1 MLLTAVTLA
10 FAWVLYPFYGAVLWA
25 VVVAVLFAPVY
36 RRLLQSMQGR
46 PSLAA
51 AVTVL
56 IIIAMVILPLAMVAA
71 SLAQEA
77 SSLFAKIQ
85 SGEYNLGSYLQR
97 IFDALPAWATGL
109 IERFNLTDLSALREK
124 LTSGLMTGGQ
134 ILAPQALS
142 IGMNTFDFVIRLG
155 IMLYLLFFLLR
166 DGKALA
172 EAIREAI
179 PLRGEQKAA
188 LFTRFADVVRA
199 TVKGGIL
206 VAMAQGTLGGI
217 AFWFLGIHAALLW
230 AVLMAFLSLI
240 PAIGATLVWLPVA
253 IYFLATGAIW
263 QGIGLILYG
272 VLVIGLVDNL
282 LRPFLVGK
290 GSKLPDYVVLIST
303 LGGIEVFGL
312 NGFVIGPL
320 IAAMFMVS
328 WEIFAVSRRTSG
340 DDAAGSRSSVGWVE
354 RSETHHS
361 RHCSLLLMGF
371 AALYP
376 SYTSRAVCTS
386 ELTSYPRGVQTP
398 PSPHHPWQL
407 SVRRTPV
414 ALPPSLCGVVPC
426 SDDAA

>member
-1 MLLTAVTLA
+1 MQKIEHQGFLLLLAAVTLG

-36 RRLLQSMQGR
+36 RRLLQSMPGR

-51 AVTVL
+51 ALTVL
-56 IIIAMVILPLAMVAA
+56 IIIAMVILPLVMVAA

-97 IFDALPAWATGL
+97 IIDALPAWATGL

-124 LTSGLMTGGQ
+124 LASGLMKGGQ

-179 PLRGEQKAA
+179 PLRGEQKTA

-328 WEIFAVSRRTSG
+328 WENLRRIKA
-340 DDAAGSRSSVGWVE
+340 D
-354 RSETHHS
+354 
-361 RHCSLLLMGF
+361 
-371 AALYP
+371 
-376 SYTSRAVCTS
+376 
-386 ELTSYPRGVQTP
+386 
-398 PSPHHPWQL
+398 
-407 SVRRTPV
+407 VRR
-414 ALPPSLCGVVPC
+414 
-426 SDDAA
+426 